1 MNTLG
6 LVAAVT
12 AFMSI
17 WIGHV
22 MVRKIESISQTIW
35 LPMII
40 FTTLGLITEYC
51 SLITDNLSLKT
62 ALGIIGIILLWDSFE
77 IYRQQKRIIKG
88 HAPANPNNPRHE
100 KILKEY
106 SSATTL
112 DLLKREPTGSPL
124 PVGEG
129 LGVREKS

>member
-77 IYRQQKRIIKG
+77 IYRQQKRIIK
-88 HAPANPNNPRHE
+88 
-100 KILKEY
+100 
-106 SSATTL
+106 
-112 DLLKREPTGSPL
+112 
-124 PVGEG
+124 
-129 LGVREKS
+129 